1 MNLGAS
7 FFGEGTSGPS
17 PTGPLPGGCG
27 SAHWLTSQITSMG
40 GYRPHGG
47 PRTRLEVCPLVY
59 SMSVLKLG
67 RWRAAAASILPTEH
81 PAGLCQLALGC
92 LLVAAPSS

>member
-47 PRTRLEVCPLVY
+47 LE
-59 SMSVLKLG
+59 LG
-67 RWRAAAASILPTEH
+67 SKYARWSA
-81 PAGLCQLALGC
+81 Q
-92 LLVAAPSS
+92 